1 MQPRQG
7 CDQSILIALPRHS
20 ERIAHA
26 HLYAPSI
33 VSGQYWD
40 VKEIKGLWVKLR
52 LNLMKKQ

>member
-40 VKEIKGLWVKLR
+40 VKQIKGLWVKLR
-52 LNLMKKQ
+52 LN